1 MSATRLYCYMC
12 TTDSHRCEGL
22 LSAQSVKHD
31 RDARER
37 ELAARHVERELRLQ
51 IERLQEDKKYNDQVN
66 YC

>member
-1 MSATRLYCYMC
+1 MLSLY
-12 TTDSHRCEGL
+12 RCEGL

-51 IERLQEDKKYNDQVN
+51 IERLQEDKKYNDQVELLQV
-66 YC
+66 Y